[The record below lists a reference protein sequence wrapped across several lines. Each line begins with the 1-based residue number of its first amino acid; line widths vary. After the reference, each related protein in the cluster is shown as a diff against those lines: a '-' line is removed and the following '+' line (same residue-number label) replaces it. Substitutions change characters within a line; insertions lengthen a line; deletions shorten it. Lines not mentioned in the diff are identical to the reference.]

1 VRIVQAD
8 IKQVAKYDPAH
19 FQRIVDA
26 YTDLTARPYAG
37 RPADVVIWPEGAI
50 PIAANDYLAPETWTR
65 QAIEQSLQPGQV
77 LLVGAFR
84 YEGTPAGPRYFNT
97 LIAVRRTVDGL
108 EPAGVY
114 DKHRLVPFGE
124 FLPLEGLLT
133 RLGVKALVHAPDS
146 FTTGPEPA
154 PMIVAG
160 LPPFQPLICYESL
173 FPGFTRRGAA
183 AAGVA
188 PAFIVNVS
196 NDAWFGRTS
205 GPLQHL
211 NLASYRAIEE
221 GVPILRSTPTGV
233 SAVIDARGRVEAG
246 ALRLGDTG
254 VIDAAIPRGRAD
266 TLYRRLGDLPF
277 LALLLVPII
286 LTLGIRGARALKTR
300 RNAV

>member
-1 VRIVQAD
+1 
-8 IKQVAKYDPAH
+8 
-19 FQRIVDA
+19 
-26 YTDLTARPYAG
+26 
-37 RPADVVIWPEGAI
+37 
-50 PIAANDYLAPETWTR
+50 
-65 QAIEQSLQPGQV
+65 V

-124 FLPLEGLLT
+124 FLPLEDLLT

-173 FPGFTRRGAA
+173 FPGFTRRGAGA
-183 AAGVA
+183 SGVA

-211 NLASYRAIEE
+211 NLAQLPR
-221 GVPILRSTPTGV
+221 
-233 SAVIDARGRVEAG
+233 DRGRRAHTSV
-246 ALRLGDTG
+246 
-254 VIDAAIPRGRAD
+254 DAH
-266 TLYRRLGDLPF
+266 RRLGCNRRTGTGGGRRVASWRHRRNRLGHTPGSRGHPLPPPRRP
-277 LALLLVPII
+277 AVHGPVACPDN
-286 LTLGIRGARALKTR
+286 THLGYSGARALKTR